1 MIDGIIMISQKYLIV
16 NSPEIIFY
24 IDPIVKR
31 MVLCYNNRMEEI

>member
-1 MIDGIIMISQKYLIV
+1 MIDGIIMISQKYLLV
-16 NSPEIIFY
+16 NNSEIIFY